1 MELLICLF
9 IFILKI
15 IETSLGT
22 FRIIILSNGKKILS
36 SILSGVIA
44 LIWVI
49 STGLVILD
57 IRESF
62 FRIIFLL
69 LGCMIGSYIGSLIE
83 EKIAIGNHLLIT
95 ITCDGLG
102 AKICDLLRKNNFAV
116 TVTKAR
122 GIENIKNILFIMAPR
137 KKQNKIKKLI
147 LSIDSNAMI
156 ICESASVIKGGYI

>member
-1 MELLICLF
+1 MEILICLF
-9 IFILKI
+9 ILFLKI
-15 IETSLGT
+15 LETSLGT

-57 IRESF
+57 IKESF
-62 FRIIFLL
+62 LRIIFLI

-95 ITCDGLG
+95 ITCDSLG

-137 KKQNKIKKLI
+137 KKQNKIKKII
-147 LSIDSNAMI
+147 LSIDNNAMI